1 MKDEKNKQQPSQG
14 SEKNQNKSGQPQG
27 DQQQGKQPQGS
38 SQQRDSQHSGSQQSG
53 GQQAGSQEKM
63 PGKGNRTDTNREQ
76 PMGSDIENP
85 DKDNDPGKKAN
96 IDDDPEQTKK
106 KVPNMHK

>member
-1 MKDEKNKQQPSQG
+1 MNDQKNKQQPSQDND
-14 SEKNQNKSGQPQG
+14 KNQNKSGQPQG
-27 DQQQGKQPQGS
+27 SEQQGKQPQGS
-38 SQQRDSQHSGSQQSG
+38 TQQSG
-53 GQQAGSQEKM
+53 GQQGGQQ
-63 PGKGNRTDTNREQ
+63 PGKEQQGGQQQTPNKGNMADTRREQ

-85 DKDNDPGKKAN
+85 DKDIDPGKKVN